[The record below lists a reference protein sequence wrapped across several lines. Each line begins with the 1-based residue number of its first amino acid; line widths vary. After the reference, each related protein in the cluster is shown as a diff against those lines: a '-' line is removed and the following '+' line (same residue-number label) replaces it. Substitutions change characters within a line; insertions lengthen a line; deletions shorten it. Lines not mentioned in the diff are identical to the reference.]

1 MRRCHQL
8 LAYPPLDP
16 LAQRIGVAVV
26 PGVLLLIPA
35 IISGPHAIRHRFRRA
50 TGPQHPRQLL
60 GHDQRGQTAWIGLR
74 LRSRADSYHISV
86 RSRLQDS
93 HKICYYI
100 RIIDHMIIKN

>member
-16 LAQRIGVAVV
+16 YARRIGVAVV

-35 IISGPHAIRHRFRRA
+35 IISGPHAIRHRFRHA

-74 LRSRADSYHISV
+74 LRSQADSHHIFV
-86 RSRLQDS
+86 RSVLQDT
-93 HKICYYI
+93 HQICYYI
-100 RIIDHMIIKN
+100 RIIESSDH